1 MTRNDFIKRVAEKGK
16 EVYGKRFYYT
26 DIEKYLGLILGTLG
40 DVMAEGEPVILRK
53 FGTFKPVDV
62 KEMKIFLNGGESIVA
77 PHRRVY
83 FKTGTTLMRKING
96 QEDKTEECKAV
107 EEYDEE
113 WYYGVDYN
121 EQRKK
126 KCEKKS
132 HKQYIAPVIV
142 TLSNRC
148 YGADIKREI
157 LL

>member
-1 MTRNDFIKRVAEKGK
+1 MARNDFIKRVAEKGK

-40 DVMAEGEPVILRK
+40 DVMAEGEPVILRT

-83 FKTGTTLMRKING
+83 FKTGTTLMRKVNG
-96 QEDKTEECKAV
+96 QEDKAEECEAV

-113 WYYGVDYN
+113 ETGWW
-121 EQRKK
+121 
-126 KCEKKS
+126 
-132 HKQYIAPVIV
+132 
-142 TLSNRC
+142 
-148 YGADIKREI
+148 EI
-157 LL
+157 

>member
-26 DIEKYLGLILGTLG
+26 DIEKYLGLILETLG
-40 DVMAEGEPVILRK
+40 DVMAEGENVVFRM

-83 FKTGTTLMRKING
+83 FKTGTTLMRKVNG
-96 QEDKTEECKAV
+96 QEDKAEECEAV

-113 WYYGVDYN
+113 ETGWW
-121 EQRKK
+121 
-126 KCEKKS
+126 
-132 HKQYIAPVIV
+132 
-142 TLSNRC
+142 
-148 YGADIKREI
+148 EI
-157 LL
+157 